1 MDKTAQ
7 LGEDLLQTRL
17 WRSCVAV
24 TASSL
29 GVLEDEDRCSLVFL
43 FFPLRGEGGHSSQVY
58 LSCHQLAYWHW
69 WFVELGS
76 WG

>member
-43 FFPLRGEGGHSSQVY
+43 FFPLRGEGG
-58 LSCHQLAYWHW
+58 A
-69 WFVELGS
+69 F
-76 WG
+76 